1 MRILPYLL
9 TALLGITGCTTKTPS
24 DTYKMKSTAERAVTS
39 LQTVTVTRGDT
50 VEAIVSGIYLN
61 AVYPERYR
69 NGEYFLIALYDA
81 LDHDI
86 LGTLRLNDS
95 VAPLEHEELAD
106 GDPLLQLMPIR
117 KAWNRYYLLR
127 FPRQQQAKALTLT
140 PGNDRYVKGALSFQK
155 ASK

>member
-24 DTYKMKSTAERAVTS
+24 DAYKMESTAERAVTS

-69 NGEYFLIALYDA
+69 DGEYFLIALYDA
-81 LDHDI
+81 FDQNI
-86 LGTLRLNDS
+86 LGTLRLNDGI
-95 VAPLEHEELAD
+95 APVEHEDLAD
-106 GDPLLQLMPIR
+106 GDPLLQMMPIR
-117 KAWNRYYLLR
+117 KAWDRYYLLR
-127 FPRQQQAKALTLT
+127 FPRQQQAKTLTLT
-140 PGNDRYVKGALSFQK
+140 PGNGQCVKGALSFQK